1 MPATGSSSGPR
12 IVVLGSL
19 NIDLVQRVRRFPQP
33 GETVFGDD
41 LHSYPGGKGANQ
53 AVAVARLG
61 QAVAMIGQ
69 VGTDAFAAPLLAS
82 LRDAGV
88 ATDLVQESA
97 RPTGAATIL
106 VAEDGQ
112 NSIVVSP
119 GANGTLTPA
128 MVCSSLERFSA
139 GSILLCQLESP
150 FDAVEAALRFAKSRG
165 MTTILDPAPAHQDCL
180 QWLPYIDYL
189 TPNETEA
196 AHLAGLRSPIVTAAD
211 AERAASRMRQHGANA
226 VLLKLGGRGCF
237 VSAPDRAA
245 LVAAFEVSAV
255 DSTAAG
261 DCFNGAFAV
270 ALVEGLPIMDAVQ
283 FANAA
288 AALSVTRRGAQS
300 SLPNR
305 NEVDELRRGSTR

>member
-1 MPATGSSSGPR
+1 MPAPGSPSGPR

-19 NIDLVQRVRRFPQP
+19 NIDLVQTVKRFPQP
-33 GETVFGDD
+33 GETVFAGD

-61 QAVAMIGQ
+61 RAVAMIGQ
-69 VGTDAFAAPLLAS
+69 VGADAFAAPLLAS
-82 LRDAGV
+82 LKGAGV

-106 VAEDGQ
+106 VSEDGQ

-128 MVCSSLERFSA
+128 MVCSRLADFGA
-139 GSILLCQLESP
+139 GTVLLCQLESP
-150 FDAVEAALRFAKSRG
+150 FDAVEQALRFAKSRG
-165 MTTILDPAPAHQDCL
+165 MITILDPAPAHPDCL
-180 QWLPYIDYL
+180 PWLPYVDYL

-196 AHLAGLRSPIVTAAD
+196 VQLAGFASPIVSESDAA
-211 AERAASRMRQHGANA
+211 RAAALLRQHGAKS
-226 VLLKLGGRGCF
+226 VLLKLGSRGCF
-237 VSAPDRAA
+237 VSTADTAE
-245 LVAAFEVSAV
+245 LISAFEVKAV
-255 DSTAAG
+255 DTTAAG

-270 ALVEGLPIMDAVQ
+270 ALVDGLPIVDAVQ

-288 AALSVTRRGAQS
+288 AALSVTRHGAQD
-300 SLPNR
+300 SLPAR
-305 NEVDELRRGSTR
+305 DEVDELRRQGAH